1 MGQKFQCAQKIP
13 SPPKPLTHNLLH
25 IIHFLIGNFSH
36 KTLYINDLHTT
47 TSLMKNTPTLKTPH
61 PNLELTYN
69 IIMNNIAFIK
79 SYIKG
84 SYLGEVKAN
93 TIPHDMTLVEYI
105 RYVGKETW
113 AELIT
118 SAMYEE
124 GILS

>member
-1 MGQKFQCAQKIP
+1 
-13 SPPKPLTHNLLH
+13 
-25 IIHFLIGNFSH
+25 
-36 KTLYINDLHTT
+36 
-47 TSLMKNTPTLKTPH
+47 MKNAPTLKTPH

-93 TIPHDMTLVEYI
+93 TIPHNMTLVEYI

-113 AELIT
+113 IELII

-124 GILS
+124 GILF